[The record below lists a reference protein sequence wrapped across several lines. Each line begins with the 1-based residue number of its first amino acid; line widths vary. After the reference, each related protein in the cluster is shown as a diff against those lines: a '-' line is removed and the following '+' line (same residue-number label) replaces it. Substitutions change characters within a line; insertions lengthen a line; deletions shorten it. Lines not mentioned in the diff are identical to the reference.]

1 MLGICTALSHLR
13 RSTHPLQS
21 TMALMDE
28 ISARLHRQDDASF
41 NDEVSPLSSAQ
52 LYHQPDPLTLTPSL
66 TLITLSLHLSLI
78 SPLPEP

>member
-52 LYHQPDPLTLTPSL
+52 PTSPCSRALFLCVGCSSSDDSDSL
-66 TLITLSLHLSLI
+66 ELQ
-78 SPLPEP
+78 

>member
-28 ISARLHRQDDASF
+28 ISARLHRQDDTSF
-41 NDEVSPLSSAQ
+41 NEEVSPLSSAQ

-66 TLITLSLHLSLI
+66 TLSLHLSLI

>member
-1 MLGICTALSHLR
+1 MLGICTALLSHLR

-28 ISARLHRQDDASF
+28 ISARLHRQDDTSF
-41 NDEVSPLSSAQ
+41 NEEVSPLSSAQ

-66 TLITLSLHLSLI
+66 TLSLHLSLI

>member
-1 MLGICTALSHLR
+1 
-13 RSTHPLQS
+13 
-21 TMALMDE
+21 MALMDE